1 MSKNIL
7 SVSYDASL
15 LATRRMLLEQRGLNV
30 TSALGYTQAIAH
42 CNTPDF
48 DLFILGHS
56 IPLADKEELIR
67 TFRRHCPA
75 PILSL
80 ERHGEE
86 KVPCDFHSSPD
97 EPEDFL
103 ATVDRILSIGATP
116 KAFEKQVRGPDHAPQ
131 S

>member
-1 MSKNIL
+1 MPKQIL

-15 LATRRMLLEQRGLNV
+15 LATRRMLLEQRGFQV
-30 TSALGYTQAIAH
+30 TSALGFTQASAH

-56 IPLADKEELIR
+56 IPVTDKQELIK

-80 ERHGEE
+80 ERPGEE
-86 KVPCDFHSSPD
+86 KVPCDFHASPD
-97 EPEDFL
+97 QPEDFL
-103 ATVDRILSIGATP
+103 ATVERIVTGS
-116 KAFEKQVRGPDHAPQ
+116 RGPEAQ
-131 S
+131 NRAS

>member
-15 LATRRMLLEQRGLNV
+15 LATRRMLLEQRGYHV
-30 TSALGYTQAIAH
+30 VSALGFTQAVAH
-42 CNTPDF
+42 CKTPDF

-56 IPLADKEELIR
+56 IPVSDKQELIR
-67 TFRRHCPA
+67 TFRQNCPA

-86 KVPCDFHSSPD
+86 RVQADFHASPD
-97 EPEDFL
+97 EPEEFL
-103 ATVDRILSIGATP
+103 ATVDRVLALEATRETAEP
-116 KAFEKQVRGPDHAPQ
+116 EPQ
-131 S
+131 PQDRAR

>member
-15 LATRRMLLEQRGLNV
+15 LATRRMILEQRGYKV
-30 TSALGYTQAIAH
+30 VSALGFTQAISH
-42 CNTPDF
+42 CQRPDF

-56 IPLADKEELIR
+56 IPFTDKEELIR
-67 TFRRHCPA
+67 TFRHNCPA

-80 ERHGEE
+80 ERPGEE
-86 KVPCDFHSSPD
+86 KVPCDFHASPD

-103 ATVDRILSIGATP
+103 ATVQKIVTDGSKHSETQNRAG
-116 KAFEKQVRGPDHAPQ
+116 
-131 S
+131 

>member
-1 MSKNIL
+1 MSKSIL

-15 LATRRMLLEQRGLNV
+15 LATRRMLLEQRGFHV
-30 TSALGYTQAIAH
+30 TSALGFTQAIAH
-42 CNTPDF
+42 CGRPDF

-56 IPLADKEELIR
+56 IPVSDKLELIR
-67 TFRRHCPA
+67 TFRQNCAA

-86 KVPCDFHSSPD
+86 KVAGDFHASPD
-97 EPEDFL
+97 EPEEFL
-103 ATVDRILSIGATP
+103 ATVEQILELNKSGEITGSPSAP
-116 KAFEKQVRGPDHAPQ
+116 RGRA

>member
-1 MSKNIL
+1 MSKRIL

-15 LATRRMLLEQRGLNV
+15 LATRRMLLEHKGYRV
-30 TSALGYTQAIAH
+30 TSALGFTQSIAH

-56 IPLADKEELIR
+56 IPLSDKHELIK
-67 TFRRHCPA
+67 TFRQNCAA

-86 KVPCDFHSSPD
+86 KIPCDFHASPD
-97 EPEDFL
+97 EPDDFL
-103 ATVDRILSIGATP
+103 ETVERILNHA
-116 KAFEKQVRGPDHAPQ
+116 GPA
-131 S
+131 